1 MKDKNDVEQG
11 AQRSSLPLS
20 PSTSPPLLKVSD
32 ISKSF
37 LQPDK
42 TRLEVLKNLSLEVDR
57 GTIVAVT
64 GASGSGKSTLLH
76 LMGGLDTPDSGDIL
90 WREQSILTFN
100 RKQRTLYRNRQV
112 GFIFQFHY
120 LMPELNVRENVAF
133 PFLMNRFN
141 KAEAYAKAEG
151 ILSDV
156 GLKDKVDY
164 MPFQLSGGER
174 QRAAIARGLINSPEI
189 LMADEPT
196 GNLDWKTG
204 EKVFNVFK
212 ELLQERHLTAVIVTH
227 NEQLAR
233 LADKWYHLQEGQ
245 LAL

>member
-1 MKDKNDVEQG
+1 MDNIILEVKN
-11 AQRSSLPLS
+11 
-20 PSTSPPLLKVSD
+20 

-42 TRLEVLKNLSLEVDR
+42 TRLEVLRGLSLEVR
-57 GTIVAVT
+57 KGTIIAVT

-76 LMGGLDTPDSGDIL
+76 LMGSLDKPDSGDIL
-90 WREQSILTFN
+90 MQGKSILDFN
-100 RKQRTLYRNRQV
+100 RKEQTQYRSRQV

-141 KAEAYAKAEG
+141 KEEAYARAEK
-151 ILSDV
+151 LLDDV
-156 GLKDKVDY
+156 GLKDKRDY

-212 ELLQERHLTAVIVTH
+212 DLLREKHLTAVIVTH
-227 NEQLAR
+227 NEQLAQ
-233 LADKWYHLQEGQ
+233 LADQRCHLHEGR
-245 LAL
+245 LEVYV